1 MGRHS
6 GVALKLGVDDP
17 PLVGVHRLEEH
28 VLFVLDRSPRHLAG
42 EDPERFLALCAVVL
56 DVDLDLDG
64 LFTALDPCASLTRQI
79 HEELD
84 RVERLA
90 VVADEDALVVAHDLD
105 GGVEGRLLGGGEF
118 LSLGR
123 LRG

>member
-1 MGRHS
+1 MSRHS
-6 GVALKLGVDDP
+6 GVALELGVDDP

-64 LFTALDPCASLTRQI
+64 LFAALYPGASLARQV

-90 VVADEDALVVAHDLD
+90 VVADEDALIVAGDVDRRVD
-105 GGVEGRLLGGGEF
+105 GRRLGNGEF
-118 LSLGR
+118 LALGR
-123 LRG
+123 